1 MTQLILTKAP
11 VAVAEMLIRR
21 PVAEVFEAFVNPDIT
36 SRFWFTKGSG
46 RLESGKQVQWDWDM
60 YGVSQQVSVKA
71 VEPHARILVEWPG
84 YGSST
89 TVEWIFTAR
98 EDGSTFVSIT
108 SSRCG
113 TTSVQCEGSGVATGA
128 VTSRKLRPVSFTR
141 IQNSPRRWST

>member
-21 PVAEVFEAFVNPDIT
+21 PVAEVFEESTRERAENELLELVFPGRHPYGRDP
-36 SRFWFTKGSG
+36 KGD
-46 RLESGKQVQWDWDM
+46 ED
-60 YGVSQQVSVKA
+60 SVKA

-108 SSRCG
+108 NAGFGGDGDQATHDAISS
-113 TTSVQCEGSGVATGA
+113 TEGFTIVLAGLKALLEHGLQLNLVAD
-128 VTSRKLRPVSFTR
+128 RF
-141 IQNSPRRWST
+141 PRES